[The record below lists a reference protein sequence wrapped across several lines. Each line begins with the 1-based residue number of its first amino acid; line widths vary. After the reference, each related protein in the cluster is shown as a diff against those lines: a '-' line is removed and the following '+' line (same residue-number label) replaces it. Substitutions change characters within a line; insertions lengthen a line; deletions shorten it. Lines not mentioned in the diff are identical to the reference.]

1 MTINK
6 PIGMKINSN
15 LYPNGVKTIGF
26 RVPIAISTPR
36 AVGRRTS
43 LSRRP
48 RAHDKAEVAPRPAR
62 ETTYRCAA
70 VPVPPGSAGAARH
83 ARIWSSG
90 VPSAAGG
97 GASATATPARQRR
110 NLKTSAP
117 SCARVQK
124 SSANRSGR
132 RRADHR
138 LGQAGGSPRQLP
150 ALSDQLGAA
159 GCPRYSS
166 RRH

>member
-1 MTINK
+1 MASRLAYPVPRVRTTAQQLLQDLPK
-6 PIGMKINSN
+6 P
-15 LYPNGVKTIGF
+15 
-26 RVPIAISTPR
+26 PR
-36 AVGRRTS
+36 AAGRRTS
-43 LSRRP
+43 TSRRP
-48 RAHDKAEVAPRPAR
+48 RQSPSRTTPRAR
-62 ETTYRCAA
+62 DD
-70 VPVPPGSAGAARH
+70 VPLRRSPGPGSGGAPRH

-110 NLKTSAP
+110 NRKTSAP

-138 LGQAGGSPRQLP
+138 PRAGGRVP
-150 ALSDQLGAA
+150 AAITRAVGAA
-159 GCPRYSS
+159 RGSWMS
-166 RRH
+166 TLLQQ